1 MPTTGLVI
9 ATAQSSD
16 TLANTT
22 WSNGANILVNDDTE
36 TTEAI
41 VAKNTP
47 TPADDTSTGWIKVGT
62 FGFDTSVPVGAVIT
76 NVSISTRWRM
86 NSTSGIGNR
95 DMAWA
100 LSGTR
105 NTNLHSLTTEP
116 TTLETTVNDVTAER
130 AWTRAN
136 LLNGVF
142 EVHARGRNGNSTT
155 DPSYRFAWI
164 KVEVTYDV
172 LPTEL
177 MGRPGGLRGG
187 QEMRQVLA
195 Q

>member
-1 MPTTGLVI
+1 MATTGLVI
-9 ATAQSSD
+9 GTAQSTD
-16 TLANTT
+16 VLASTA

-36 TTEAI
+36 ATEAI
-41 VAKNTP
+41 TAKNTP
-47 TPADDTSTGWIKVGT
+47 GTGSATTGWIKVGT
-62 FGFDTSVPVGAVIT
+62 FGFDTSIPAGAVIT

-86 NSTSGIGNR
+86 NSTGGIGNR
-95 DMAWA
+95 DVCWA

-105 NTNLHSLTTEP
+105 DTNTHSLTTEP

-130 AWTRAN
+130 AWTRAD
-136 LLNGVF
+136 LLNGTL

-172 LPTEL
+172 LPVEI

-187 QEMRQVLA
+187 QQMRQLLA